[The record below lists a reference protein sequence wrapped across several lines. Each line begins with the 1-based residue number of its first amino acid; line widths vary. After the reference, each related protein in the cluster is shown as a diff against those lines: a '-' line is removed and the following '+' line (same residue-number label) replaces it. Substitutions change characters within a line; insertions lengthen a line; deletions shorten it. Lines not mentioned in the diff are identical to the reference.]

1 VNAEGIWELRD
12 FGNNG
17 LSRLAMDSF
26 DNERS
31 MPWPGIKFSVGELE
45 FLWSDQPK

>member
-31 MPWPGIKFSVGELE
+31 MPWPGIKFSVGKLE